1 MDGKDFEKNQ
11 SMNMCDPMDVNDV
24 SNVIDVIEYDAEYSR
39 TYQVS
44 FSHPE
49 EFAALA
55 DIPEKRIRWINMD
68 GQYTQDVLD
77 GLCGAFHIHPLVIH
91 NIANKEQRAKIEV
104 YPHFMYIVA
113 KMIYFCGE
121 DMVVEHINFLL
132 GANFVITVGEI
143 KGDVFDTIRGWIDS
157 KGAHVRNSGADYLI
171 YLLLDA
177 VVEGYFDVLEVL
189 NERIDSLEEQVIAET
204 SQEHLTAIRD
214 IKKSLLRLNRYI
226 WPLRDVASLLGKE
239 STPLIAASTEP
250 YLRDV
255 YNHIAQAID
264 STETSREL
272 LSSLTD
278 LHISNTSYKLN
289 EIMKVLTI
297 ISTIFIPLTFIAG
310 VYGMNFHY
318 MPELTWPWGYGV
330 IWLVMLMIAG
340 CMVYYF
346 KKKKWF

>member
-1 MDGKDFEKNQ
+1 MLFGGRFPMDGNKSDIMQ
-11 SMNMCDPMDVNDV
+11 SADACDC
-24 SNVIDVIEYDAEYSR
+24 IEVIEYDAEHRS
-39 TYQVS
+39 TSQVACIS
-44 FSHPE
+44 PE

-55 DIPEKRIRWINMD
+55 DIPQKRIRWINVD
-68 GQYTQDVLD
+68 GQYTDGVLE
-77 GLCGAFHIHPLVIH
+77 GLCGAFRIHPLVMH
-91 NIANKEQRAKIEV
+91 NITNKEQRAKIEV
-104 YPHFMYIVA
+104 YPNCLYIVA
-113 KMIYFCGE
+113 KMIYFSGE
-121 DMVVEHINFLL
+121 EMVVEHINFLL
-132 GANFVITVGEI
+132 GANYVITIGEI

-157 KGAHVRNSGADYLI
+157 EGAHVRNSGADYLL

-189 NERIDSLEEQVIAET
+189 NERIDALEEQVIAET
-204 SQEHLTAIRD
+204 SQEHLTAIRE

-226 WPLRDVASLLGKE
+226 WPLRDVASLMGKE

-318 MPELTWPWGYGV
+318 MPELTWPWGYGIV
-330 IWLVMLMIAG
+330 WLVMLIIAG